1 MESLNPLLDRLQPY
15 PFEKLRRL
23 LAGAAPN
30 PALQPIDLS
39 IGEPKHPTPALA
51 KDPLAAGLEGL
62 AAYPATAGT
71 PPLREAIAAWLAR
84 RYGIPPPDA
93 QRQALPVN
101 GSRHARFAFAQAVVD
116 ARREAAPRGPHPL
129 SP

>member
-39 IGEPKHPTPALA
+39 IGEPKHPTPDLV
-51 KDPLAAGLEGL
+51 KDALAAGLEGL
-62 AAYPATAGT
+62 AGYPATVGT
-71 PPLREAIAAWLAR
+71 PALREAIAAWLAR
-84 RYGIPPPDA
+84 RYGIPLPDA
-93 QRQALPVN
+93 QGQAL
-101 GSRHARFAFAQAVVD
+101 GRASC
-116 ARREAAPRGPHPL
+116 RERV
-129 SP
+129 